1 MSAMT
6 MAGATPMTRSSAL
19 VDGLAPIATLIA
31 TMMARVVHQLPTTH
45 EREMLFNMVP
55 TLLRVCPEMMAR
67 RSAGGRVCAPG
78 HASDTCRRHAAARPP
93 EQHATAI
100 ALLSRRVQ
108 TDERLPDVAWALGSR
123 ARSGPVGAHPKKG
136 GTARTLAGSVRYDEI
151 HYTRIGDVAFLR
163 HLSPARILESIEP
176 LS

>member
-45 EREMLFNMVP
+45 ERDMLFNMVP

-67 RSAGGRVCAPG
+67 RSARGRVCAPG
-78 HASDTCRRHAAARPP
+78 HASDTCRRHATARPP
-93 EQHATAI
+93 EQRATAI

-123 ARSGPVGAHPKKG
+123 GRSGPVGALPKRG
-136 GTARTLAGSVRYDEI
+136 ALLERWRAQCGMTRSTI
-151 HYTRIGDVAFLR
+151 H
-163 HLSPARILESIEP
+163 ESAMSRFCATCRQRVY
-176 LS
+176 L